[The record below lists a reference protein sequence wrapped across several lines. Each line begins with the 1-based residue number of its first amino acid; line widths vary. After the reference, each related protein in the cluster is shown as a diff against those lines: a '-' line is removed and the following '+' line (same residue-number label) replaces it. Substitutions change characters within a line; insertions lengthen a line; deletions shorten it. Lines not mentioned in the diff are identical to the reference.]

1 MLQVA
6 CVTDGYH
13 LCGVLIFV
21 VTGKTFSKKETF
33 GAFPLQVQGYGD
45 LHDSL
50 EGAMAQV
57 EIEPVGPEGTHKS
70 GQEVGTYH
78 TIQREGRDFK
88 ERLYPEIASFPTP
101 STDPPHPKK
110 MNKPSPRHPCF
121 CFKTSRGAQ
130 FFTWERVFL
139 ARLLCCK
146 PKLISSER
154 LCAKDLF

>member
-1 MLQVA
+1 MLQEA
-6 CVTDGYH
+6 CVTDCYH

-78 TIQREGRDFK
+78 TIQREGRG
-88 ERLYPEIASFPTP
+88 LYKRKIV
-101 STDPPHPKK
+101 HL
-110 MNKPSPRHPCF
+110 NCF
-121 CFKTSRGAQ
+121 FSNSNAMFC
-130 FFTWERVFL
+130 
-139 ARLLCCK
+139 
-146 PKLISSER
+146 LIFVKSVVW
-154 LCAKDLF
+154 AY